1 MIDLLS
7 LGIAHGLMLIAAW
20 RLFGRVDLDQDEGV
34 TRRTPWG
41 RRPDA

>member
-7 LGIAHGLMLIAAW
+7 LGIAHGLMALAAW
-20 RLFGRVDLDQDEGV
+20 RLFRRDDLDRDDGAAQ
-34 TRRTPWG
+34 RTPWG